1 VSRADIASLA
11 ERYGGYAGSGQHAA
25 VAVLLGYEPV
35 AAAAKF
41 HRHVNGRGV
50 DWDGVLG
57 ETWPAGERLLVATAA
72 GLWSGRRTTVDISRA
87 GFVDDGQYAV
97 WAAMLAAHRTGQV
110 PEKPAAAAA
119 DATGAA
125 GHAREEEGPS

>member
-1 VSRADIASLA
+1 MSRADIASLA

-41 HRHVNGRGV
+41 CRHVNGRGV

-87 GFVDDGQYAV
+87 GFVDDGQYAI

-110 PEKPAAAAA
+110 PEKPAAAAP